1 MGLSGASCE
10 VTEVVINR
18 GNLNLNLTLKV
29 DCWQTVKL
37 MAVEGRVVFW
47 PLVGCCGCT
56 AVEGLVERQLLSYR
70 GSLVGL
76 GHFLLGLSCCHMNG
90 CTF

>member
-37 MAVEGRVVFW
+37 MAVDVRVVFW
-47 PLVGCCGCT
+47 QHLAFSWLLRVHCG
-56 AVEGLVERQLLSYR
+56 
-70 GSLVGL
+70 
-76 GHFLLGLSCCHMNG
+76 
-90 CTF
+90 